1 MKLSIY
7 QKTFKTKDG
16 KKFPKLK
23 CRTENA
29 KTYDVSFTKAAE
41 AAFNALGFTFPVDLE
56 VEDKIDYFIDKE
68 SYEDRKTGEART
80 KFTIVIRSW
89 RSAEQGEFEELTIS
103 DLDAM
108 KS

>member
-23 CRTENA
+23 CRSENA
-29 KTYDVSFTKAAE
+29 KTYDVNFTKAAE
-41 AAFNALGFTFPVDLE
+41 AAFNALGFSFPVDLE
-56 VEDKIDYFIDKE
+56 VEDKIDYFVDKKAY
-68 SYEDRKTGEART
+68 SDKTTGEMRT
-80 KFTIVIRSW
+80 KYTIVVKSW
-89 RSAEQGEFEELTIS
+89 RSAEQGEFEELTIA